1 MRLRPIRTS
10 RPAAEQLPAV
20 ADRSYTSA
28 MPMYEF
34 RCRTCGDT
42 YTEQRP
48 MAQSSAASTCP
59 SGHPDTVRLLSVAGA
74 LTGASG
80 VADVADVQ
88 PSGGGCC
95 GGGCCA

>member
-1 MRLRPIRTS
+1 
-10 RPAAEQLPAV
+10 
-20 ADRSYTSA
+20 
-28 MPMYEF
+28 MPMYEY

-59 SGHPDTVRLLSVAGA
+59 AGHADTVRLLSVAGA
-74 LTGASG
+74 LTGARS
-80 VADVADVQ
+80 VDAP